1 MKLSCFLFFASVILV
16 VTSSCKKNAGPG
28 GSSSISGVVHVSRH
42 DGAGNLLTEYD
53 GHEEDVYIIYGEGTT
68 THDDR
73 VKTSYDGTFRFDY
86 LEKGKYHVFAY
97 TDSVDSPSGKGIM
110 LSTIE
115 IIEKKSN
122 TVMDTIF
129 IEK

>member
-1 MKLSCFLFFASVILV
+1 MKLTSFLFLASILFYG
-16 VTSSCKKNAGPG
+16 TSSCKKNAGPG
-28 GSSSISGVVHVSRH
+28 GSSSIAGVVHVYEY

-73 VKTSYDGTFRFDY
+73 VKTSYDGTFKFDY
-86 LEKGKYHVFAY
+86 LEKGIYHVFAY
-97 TDSVDSPSGKGIM
+97 TDSVASASGKGII
-110 LSTIE
+110 LSTVE
-115 IIEKKSN
+115 ITEKKKSFM
-122 TVMDTIF
+122 MDTIF